1 MRRDNTKKLNE
12 VITKLMRNPKLEDRL
27 EKLDI
32 LEIWED
38 VIGKN
43 LKQYIQDSIV
53 RKDILEVRLKSSTL
67 RHELSY
73 QKSDIIKKIN
83 KRLGKNRL
91 KDIILK

>member
-53 RKDILEVRLKSSTL
+53 RKDILEIRLKSSTL

-73 QKSDIIKKIN
+73 QKSDIIN
-83 KRLGKNRL
+83 
-91 KDIILK
+91 